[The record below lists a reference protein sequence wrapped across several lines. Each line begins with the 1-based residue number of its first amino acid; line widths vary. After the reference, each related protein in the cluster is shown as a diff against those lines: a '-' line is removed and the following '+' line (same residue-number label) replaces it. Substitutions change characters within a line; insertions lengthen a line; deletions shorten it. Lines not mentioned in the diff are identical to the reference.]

1 MSNLMGL
8 SKNLFMEKFK
18 LINLVFGIDILA
30 VIVSAIMYW
39 ISNGLNIQMKYI
51 LDLFLISMSIM
62 NIVSFILLAKK
73 NEHIFTSNNYRLL
86 PITDVK
92 LYFSNLLTTFLAFVY
107 LQVISQII
115 STILFWLSG
124 LDIGEVQLG
133 EVPHLG
139 SFIASASLMFIIITL
154 MLYSAITAIHF
165 LTSWIK
171 AALPFKS
178 QKWFNFILY
187 LIVIWIALAIFN
199 GLTINIFRGLNYYD
213 LFNASSMMRINQV
226 LWISSGVFFV
236 WIVIFSMVNI
246 YLLKRWV
253 ETIR

>member
-18 LINLVFGIDILA
+18 LMNLTLGIDVLA

-39 ISNGLNIQMKYI
+39 VSGGFHFEMKYL

-62 NIVSFILLAKK
+62 NLVSFILLANK

-86 PITDVK
+86 PITDTK

-107 LQVISQII
+107 LQVVSQII
-115 STILFWLSG
+115 SGILYWISG
-124 LDIGEVQLG
+124 ADIGDVRLDEI
-133 EVPHLG
+133 PHLVG
-139 SFIASASLMFIIITL
+139 FVASLALLLIIITL
-154 MLYSAITAIHF
+154 MLYSAITVIHF
-165 LTSWIK
+165 LTNWIK
-171 AALPFKS
+171 GVLPFKS

-187 LIVIWIALAIFN
+187 LVVIWIALAIFN
-199 GLTINIFRGLNYYD
+199 GLTVNIFRGLNYYD
-213 LFNASSMMRINQV
+213 LFNASSMERLNQV
-226 LWISSGVFFV
+226 LLISSGIFFV
-236 WIVIFSMVNI
+236 WIVIFSLFNI